1 MSDPWENKLPK
12 VRMNNAVMIADQRW
26 AFYPDGVKDLRAD
39 ANALLAV
46 VREFGDGGD
55 LETIADLLQEATNEH
70 GVDQGFDGNPYF
82 LSDLL
87 RCMAQALA
95 ALPEHL
101 K

>member
-12 VRMNNAVMIADQRW
+12 VRMNNAVKIADQRW

-46 VREFGDGGD
+46 VGIAQRMVGSNSNSISDFRQWD
-55 LETIADLLQEATNEH
+55 ET
-70 GVDQGFDGNPYF
+70 
-82 LSDLL
+82 
-87 RCMAQALA
+87 LA

-101 K
+101 RSVEDE